1 MQCAKITFLSKVSA
15 TSLVANCFV
24 WSRDLDAPVS
34 KAQHRSDSLSHTD
47 QLCSHLSDS
56 FFFMIVL
63 LVYVACFIV
72 YVDGGERDSTVEEN
86 GDKCGGG
93 REENGK
99 EHG

>member
-1 MQCAKITFLSKVSA
+1 M
-15 TSLVANCFV
+15 
-24 WSRDLDAPVS
+24 WSRDLDAPVNE
-34 KAQHRSDSLSHTD
+34 ARHRNDSRVTQTNSALT
-47 QLCSHLSDS
+47 CPTP
-56 FFFMIVL
+56 FYVIVL
-63 LVYVACFIV
+63 LMCVVRFIV